1 MFETVTTNVPSIMT
15 LIVLWST
22 LVWVGTYMYMTE
34 KIRRKD
40 ETIRFLDHYIEL
52 CEDDYR
58 KVKFELDSIEQQF
71 GHVLDDYIEHYFE
84 PYTEYEVQ
92 DDGSWKRVH

>member
-1 MFETVTTNVPSIMT
+1 MFETVATNVLSILTIM
-15 LIVLWST
+15 VMWST
-22 LVWVGTYMYMTE
+22 LVWCVTYLYFIE
-34 KIRRKD
+34 KIGRKD
-40 ETIRFLDHYIEL
+40 ETIKFLDSYIEI

-84 PYTEYEVQ
+84 PYAEYEVQ
-92 DDGSWKRVH
+92 DDGSWKRVD